1 MTLTAAALFT
11 QTQSLSPAL
20 SLSPRTTLVGQP
32 PSNPLSPP
40 SALTLYRKPSVDAHS
55 LSQTLNRHSSLHGS
69 APVALSYPSLKSSR
83 RHLPLPHSLHL
94 RQPLLAFTAPCGSAQ
109 LLLCDAYDLFY
120 ISLVTKLPGRI
131 YYIDIKDPK
140 PPNVQAAMTGV
151 VLCGTLAG
159 QLFFGCLDDKMRSIN
174 YFQGEPEP
182 FRNKKQVVEAIG
194 GNPFS
199 GYSHILKAWPYIPL
213 LARF

>member
-109 LLLCDAYDLFY
+109 LLLC
-120 ISLVTKLPGRI
+120 
-131 YYIDIKDPK
+131 
-140 PPNVQAAMTGV
+140 
-151 VLCGTLAG
+151 
-159 QLFFGCLDDKMRSIN
+159 
-174 YFQGEPEP
+174 GEPEP

-199 GYSHILKAWPYIPL
+199 GVSHANVSP
-213 LARF
+213 